1 MVCAKAYCVLHKN
14 YLIPCDT
21 VLVMSDTVLVMSDT
35 VLVVSGASPLSLS
48 TRVGDIKRPEIKY
61 SD

>member
-1 MVCAKAYCVLHKN
+1 MLCAKAYCVLHKN
-14 YLIPCDT
+14 YLIPC
-21 VLVMSDTVLVMSDT
+21 DTVLVMSDT